1 MRIFVGTEPGQY
13 RAERIFLW
21 SIEQVRNPARIYEVY
36 LMKDL
41 AGFDRRGWLTGFT
54 NYRFAIPHF
63 TAGQGRAI
71 YNDTDQIYLADPGEL
86 FDTALDTAGFLSIH
100 AHDTSVMLIDCAR
113 MAAVWTLEAAQ
124 QRRRKHLEAEARAV
138 PGLRGPLAPHW
149 NARDDEY
156 APPRSKL
163 LHYTTIHA
171 QPWQPFPQRF
181 AYQHNPVGQVWWA
194 LERAANEAGYQV
206 FQAQRPSARYRALC
220 AHLRAASPPPA
231 ARRPARAQRPGLGP
245 AAPCRPR

>member
-86 FDTALDTAGFLSIH
+86 FDTALGSAGFLSLH
-100 AHDTSVMLIDCAR
+100 AHETSVMLIDCAQ

-124 QRRRKHLEAEARAV
+124 QRRRKRLEAEARAV
-138 PGLRGPLAPHW
+138 PGLWGPLAPHW
-149 NARDDEY
+149 NAWYAEY

-171 QPWQPFPQRF
+171 
-181 AYQHNPVGQVWWA
+181 
-194 LERAANEAGYQV
+194 
-206 FQAQRPSARYRALC
+206 
-220 AHLRAASPPPA
+220 
-231 ARRPARAQRPGLGP
+231 
-245 AAPCRPR
+245 